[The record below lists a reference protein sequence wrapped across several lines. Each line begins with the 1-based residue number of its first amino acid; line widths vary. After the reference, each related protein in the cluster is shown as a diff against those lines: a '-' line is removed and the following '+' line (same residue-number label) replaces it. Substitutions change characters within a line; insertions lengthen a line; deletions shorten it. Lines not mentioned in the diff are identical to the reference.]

1 MLFNKS
7 ALLLALVAVST
18 RAFVPST
25 HTFVSRRSTPLYS
38 EVEEEAAP
46 SPPPPSPPSS
56 TGGAL
61 VPISEE
67 SVQFTAGVIG
77 GVAGFA
83 LAGPVGAT
91 IGAGFANF
99 ASKTEEDVGE
109 IIQNLSKTSLEVYN
123 YMVKLDNKYTVLK
136 KAQGALQSSYDSI
149 KDTDSVDPETLAKVE
164 KALAD
169 TTSKIGEIN
178 DEYDIVGA
186 GLQALGI
193 VGDITEKAVLKT
205 VELNKEYKLTDKG
218 IEAVKRL
225 VDKVKESA

>member
-1 MLFNKS
+1 MLFNKVVIAAMLVS
-7 ALLLALVAVST
+7 AG
-18 RAFVPST
+18 AFVPS
-25 HTFVSRRSTPLYS
+25 HTFVARKSIPLFS
-38 EVEEEAAP
+38 EVEEATPAP
-46 SPPPPSPPSS
+46 PAPSPPSS
-56 TGGAL
+56 SSSSGGAL

-67 SVQFTAGVIG
+67 SVQFTAGIIG

-99 ASKTEEDVGE
+99 ASKTEEDVGD
-109 IIQNLSKTSLEVYN
+109 IVKNLSKTSLEVYN
-123 YMVKLDNKYTVLK
+123 YMVKLDNKYEVLK
-136 KAQGALQSSYDSI
+136 KSQEALQASYDNI
-149 KDTDSVDPETLAKVE
+149 KDSETVDPETVSKVE

-169 TTSKIGEIN
+169 TTSKITEIN

-193 VGDITEKAVLKT
+193 VGDITEKAVIKT

-218 IEAVKRL
+218 IEAVQRL
-225 VDKVKESA
+225 IDKVKESA

>member
-1 MLFNKS
+1 MF
-7 ALLLALVAVST
+7 
-18 RAFVPST
+18 
-25 HTFVSRRSTPLYS
+25 S
-38 EVEEEAAP
+38 EVEEEPASAP
-46 SPPPPSPPSS
+46 APPSPPSS
-56 TGGAL
+56 STSTGGAL
-61 VPISEE
+61 VAISED
-67 SVQFTAGVIG
+67 SVQFTAGVLG

-99 ASKTEEDVGE
+99 ASKTVEDDVGDV
-109 IIQNLSKTSLEVYN
+109 IKTLSKTSLEVYN

-136 KAQGALQSSYDSI
+136 KAQDTLQSTYDGI
-149 KDTDSVDPETLAKVE
+149 KDSDSVDPETIQKVE

-169 TTSKIGEIN
+169 TTSKITEVN

-218 IEAVKRL
+218 IEAVKKLIDR
-225 VDKVKESA
+225 VQASA